1 MAHATG
7 SIKPTELTALCV
19 VDGDEDERRSLA
31 SLLGN
36 LEIDIQTFASGEDLL
51 TELDHIAVSMLVA
64 DLQLPGMSGVEL
76 LRRLRERGVRA
87 PTILLSEGSDIPT
100 AVDAI
105 RAGAV
110 DFIEKPFIDRILLRR
125 VKAALEA
132 GAVS

>member
-7 SIKPTELTALCV
+7 SINPTDLSALCV
-19 VDGDEDERRSLA
+19 VEGDEDERRSLA
-31 SLLGN
+31 NLLGS
-36 LEIDIQTFASGEDLL
+36 LEIEVQTFASGEDLL
-51 TELDHIAVSMLVA
+51 AQLDHVNVSILVA
-64 DLQLPGMSGVEL
+64 DLQLPGISGVEL

-87 PTILLSEGSDIPT
+87 PTILISEGSDIPT

-132 GAVS
+132 GAVA

>member
-1 MAHATG
+1 MARAG
-7 SIKPTELTALCV
+7 SSIKPHEPTALCV
-19 VDGDEDERRSLA
+19 VEGDEAERRSLA

-36 LEIDIQTFASGEDLL
+36 LEVDVQAFASAEDLL
-51 TELDHIAVSMLVA
+51 AELEHMTVSVLVA
-64 DLQLPGMSGVEL
+64 ELQLPGMSGVEL
-76 LRRLRERGVRA
+76 LRRLRERGIRVPA
-87 PTILLSEGSDIPT
+87 ILISEGSDIPT

-132 GAVS
+132 GAPL

>member
-1 MAHATG
+1 MAHATDHINP
-7 SIKPTELTALCV
+7 SALSALCV
-19 VDGDEDERRSLA
+19 VEGDEDERRSLA
-31 SLLGN
+31 NLLGN
-36 LEIDIQTFASGEDLL
+36 LEIEVQTFASGEDLL
-51 TELDHIAVSMLVA
+51 AQLDQLGVSILVA
-64 DLQLPGMSGVEL
+64 DLQLPGISGVEL

-87 PTILLSEGSDIPT
+87 PTILISEGSDIPT

-132 GAVS
+132 GAVV

>member
-1 MAHATG
+1 MVHARGDSTPDDMT
-7 SIKPTELTALCV
+7 SLCV
-19 VDGDEDERRSLA
+19 VEGDEAERKSLA

-36 LEIDIQTFASGEDLL
+36 LAIDVQTFASAEDLL
-51 TELDHIAVSMLVA
+51 AELDHLAVSLLVA
-64 DLQLPGMSGVEL
+64 ELQLPGMSGVEL
-76 LRRLRERGVRA
+76 LRRLRERGISVPA
-87 PTILLSEGSDIPT
+87 ILISEGSDIPT

-132 GAVS
+132 GAVP

>member
-7 SIKPTELTALCV
+7 SINPTEVSALCV
-19 VDGDEDERRSLA
+19 VEGDEDERRSLA
-31 SLLGN
+31 NLLGN
-36 LEIDIQTFASGEDLL
+36 REIKVQTFASGEDLL
-51 TELDHIAVSMLVA
+51 AQLDHVGVSILVA
-64 DLQLPGMSGVEL
+64 DISGVEL

-87 PTILLSEGSDIPT
+87 PIILISEGSDIPT

-132 GAVS
+132 GAIV